1 MTTEYIGRPVSR
13 VDGRQKVTG
22 RATYAAEFDI
32 ANQAHAAVVRSTIAN
47 GCKRCATLT
56 RYLRASDRVRF
67 EWPLAQTQR
76 AHIHDILDSRELPVR
91 HTTRRT
97 GRPFTLMLE
106 KTAAV
111 FECDAADRFLPP
123 GTFSAF
129 LQSLV
134 QGLQLPTTLVDF
146 TTQGLHLRSIQRT
159 IEHDQRGTREH
170 QRPSAGCDKPRLPA
184 AARYRAGAS
193 AGVSV
198 RYPYLRKAK
207 QFGELSAELRVCQVP
222 PRSWEQ

>member
-91 HTTRRT
+91 HTTRHT

-106 KTAAV
+106 
-111 FECDAADRFLPP
+111 RPP
-123 GTFSAF
+123 PYSSAMQPIVDHGRTTCRGSKGQAGISEKGTWLGRLCILCSRIRPNEAF
-129 LQSLV
+129 
-134 QGLQLPTTLVDF
+134 G
-146 TTQGLHLRSIQRT
+146 GKG
-159 IEHDQRGTREH
+159 ERES
-170 QRPSAGCDKPRLPA
+170 P
-184 AARYRAGAS
+184 
-193 AGVSV
+193 V
-198 RYPYLRKAK
+198 
-207 QFGELSAELRVCQVP
+207 
-222 PRSWEQ
+222 